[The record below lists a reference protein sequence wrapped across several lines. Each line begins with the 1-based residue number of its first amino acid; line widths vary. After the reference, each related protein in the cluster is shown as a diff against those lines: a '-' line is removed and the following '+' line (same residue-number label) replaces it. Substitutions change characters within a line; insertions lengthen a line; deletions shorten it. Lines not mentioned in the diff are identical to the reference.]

1 MGTIVIVYITITH
14 ITSHYITHSTSNTS
28 IYHLTDKV
36 YGSEV
41 NNALEGL
48 YLSSD
53 GQMGFKHESNMKM
66 KMSLYFHDSK
76 LQLQS
81 ALHVSST
88 CASWWYINVCL
99 SLIMK
104 VVLCVKPRFPTK
116 SHTSNQWNTYFVR
129 LHLHLIC
136 YAFSY
141 WSQYQDHV
149 TGQLGV
155 HRARSRVHRLQMT
168 SPDWDGSFRIFWL
181 HICRKGGGGDVSSV
195 L

>member
-1 MGTIVIVYITITH
+1 MNITENWIFTKQN
-14 ITSHYITHSTSNTS
+14 INKSPP
-28 IYHLTDKV
+28 
-36 YGSEV
+36 
-41 NNALEGL
+41 ALEGL

-53 GQMGFKHESNMKM
+53 GQMGFKRESNMKM

-88 CASWWYINVCL
+88 CASL

-104 VVLCVKPRFPTK
+104 VVLCVWSLTFPQNRTLQINEILVL
-116 SHTSNQWNTYFVR
+116 SVF
-129 LHLHLIC
+129 IC
-136 YAFSY
+136 IWYAFSY

-149 TGQLGV
+149 TGQVGV